1 MKLQAILICI
11 IWTLSFNAYAL
22 EIVKGQSIYMQFNET
37 QKNPISNELR
47 KPILDAKVI
56 KTLFGD
62 NKDRVQFYNNV
73 NTSDGM
79 DKFSLK
85 ATTSKGLV
93 FTPDQDKHY
102 TLAQVWLADNGDY
115 EAYLNATDTL
125 REQLG
130 ANVVFKLKVDKEKGN
145 EPDFI
150 ILVQW
155 SKLQN
160 IAHYAKGEAFLKNQ
174 HLFASGTTG
183 FNWYQVT
190 FYYE

>member
-1 MKLQAILICI
+1 MKSQAILICI

-22 EIVKGQSIYMQFNET
+22 EVAKGQSIYMQFNET

-62 NKDRVQFYNNV
+62 NKNRVQFYNNV

-79 DKFSLK
+79 DKVFLK

-93 FTPDQDKHY
+93 FTPAQDMHY
-102 TLAQVWLADNGDY
+102 TLAQVWLSDNDDY
-115 EAYLNATDTL
+115 AAYLNATDTL

-155 SKLQN
+155 SVLQN
-160 IAHYAKGEAFLKNQ
+160 IAHYAKDETFLKNQ
-174 HLFASGTTG
+174 QLFASGTTD

-190 FYYE
+190 FYDQ